1 MERSHP
7 VALDVTVDASKVGR
21 IHSGCTCDKGRR
33 KRLLPNESNPCEW
46 HFQFEP
52 LAEIKHSDRIH
63 VLNISF
69 ENDWPPSEERTW
81 FALGSCRFFTSTFPQ
96 LTTLV
101 WKNEWVKHAKHLF
114 STPPFVPTLRSLT
127 YVGSWNG
134 LTAPVINLTSFVFE
148 GNLGSDGTRT
158 EDFRSFLFNNRSLES
173 LGLKYA
179 EFEGD
184 SIGPPVCLSN
194 LKSLDVGLADN
205 KLPTM
210 IRAPALRHLSS
221 LRIGSDDDAEY
232 YTLYATGDGIVFSAS
247 CPPSGLT
254 ETWEDFTRYA
264 RPTIHHVHL
273 EDSVGAV
280 EFYSDT
286 TFASVLLDAHTLE
299 IGDCL
304 FPFWYGG
311 FLDDLKQL
319 GPQLK
324 TTRFAIS
331 EELDPFP
338 EDGDDTGIWGGELFD
353 GIEELV
359 RYRFSQGRPFSAVER
374 MVTSKSERTNR
385 GQDFVWRCF
394 YNSREL
400 GRYVQPA

>member
-1 MERSHP
+1 M
-7 VALDVTVDASKVGR
+7 
-21 IHSGCTCDKGRR
+21 
-33 KRLLPNESNPCEW
+33 
-46 HFQFEP
+46 
-52 LAEIKHSDRIH
+52 
-63 VLNISF
+63 
-69 ENDWPPSEERTW
+69 
-81 FALGSCRFFTSTFPQ
+81 
-96 LTTLV
+96 
-101 WKNEWVKHAKHLF
+101 
-114 STPPFVPTLRSLT
+114 
-127 YVGSWNG
+127 GSWNG

-205 KLPTM
+205 KLPTI
-210 IRAPALRHLSS
+210 IRVPALRNLSS
-221 LRIGSDDDAEY
+221 LRIGSDDEAEW
-232 YTLYATGDGIVFSAS
+232 YTLHATGDGIVFSAS
-247 CPPSGLT
+247 CFPSGLA

-273 EDSVGAV
+273 EDSVAEV

-286 TFASVLLDAHTLE
+286 TFALVLLDAHTLE

-324 TTRFAIS
+324 TIRFAIS

-338 EDGDDTGIWGGELFD
+338 EDGDDTGLWGDELFD
-353 GIEELV
+353 NIEELV
-359 RYRFSQGRPFSAVER
+359 RYRFSQGRPFSVVER